1 MLTNSMSERVS
12 VDPVASIVVTLN
24 DRVIADTKGG
34 FVVHEQGLDDRYYV
48 PAADVRAQLSPGTGA
63 GTCPWK
69 GEWKHLDVTVGDQ
82 RIANGAW
89 TYFESKPATAAT
101 KDFIAFYGSKFQIKA
116 S

>member
-1 MLTNSMSERVS
+1 MAERAS
-12 VDPVASIVVTLN
+12 AAPVATIRVTLN
-24 DRVIADTKGG
+24 DEVVAETTRGY
-34 FVVHEQGLDDRYYV
+34 VVHEVGLTDRYYV
-48 PAADVRAQLSPGTGA
+48 PVEDVVADLSPGVGA

-69 GEWKHLDVTVGDQ
+69 GEWKHLDVTVAGK

-101 KDFIAFYGSKFQIKA
+101 QDFIAFYDSKFQITT

>member
-1 MLTNSMSERVS
+1 MSERVS
-12 VDPVASIVVTLN
+12 VDPVASIQVTLN
-24 DRVIADTKGG
+24 GEVVAETTRG

-48 PAADVRAQLSPGTGA
+48 PATDVRAQLSPGAGE

-69 GEWKHLDVTVGDQ
+69 GQWKHLDVSVSGQ

>member
-1 MLTNSMSERVS
+1 MSERVS
-12 VDPVASIVVTLN
+12 VDPVATIKVMLAGDVVAETT
-24 DRVIADTKGG
+24 RGY
-34 FVVHEQGLDDRYYV
+34 VVHEQGLNDRYYV
-48 PAADVRAQLSPGTGA
+48 PVEDVRADLSPGVGA

-69 GEWKHLDVTVGDQ
+69 GAWKHLDVTVAGQ

-101 KDFIAFYGSKFQIKA
+101 KDFIAFYDSKFQIQT